1 MFTCDFSKRGNL
13 TLSDFLYEN
22 LKSHILA
29 KDFKPNEKLPSKRNL
44 ANHLGISVI
53 TVANTYERLISEGYI
68 YSIEKSG
75 FYVTEL
81 LTFSSKDEKAK
92 SHDSKID
99 LDFENPIF
107 PKKAEIDFKTNAI
120 SFEKFPFKT
129 WNKITKEV
137 FVESPEHLL
146 KLPEAKGVFQL
157 RKEIALY
164 LRRFRNMK
172 VSPNQIVIG
181 SGTEYLYSLLV
192 KLFDNNLLYAVE
204 NPGYKKIAQVLK
216 TNGDRLLPCAR

>member
-81 LTFSSKDEKAK
+81 LTFSSKDEKTK
-92 SHDSKID
+92 SQDSKID

-107 PKKAEIDFKTNAI
+107 PQ
-120 SFEKFPFKT
+120 S
-129 WNKITKEV
+129 
-137 FVESPEHLL
+137 
-146 KLPEAKGVFQL
+146 
-157 RKEIALY
+157 
-164 LRRFRNMK
+164 
-172 VSPNQIVIG
+172 
-181 SGTEYLYSLLV
+181 
-192 KLFDNNLLYAVE
+192 
-204 NPGYKKIAQVLK
+204 
-216 TNGDRLLPCAR
+216 

>member
-22 LKSHILA
+22 LKQNILEQ
-29 KDFKPNEKLPSKRNL
+29 KFKPNEKLPSKRNL
-44 ANHLGISVI
+44 SNHLGISVI

-81 LTFSSKDEKAK
+81 LNIPNVEKSQNHHEDEWNENLKNG
-92 SHDSKID
+92 SYQFEND
-99 LDFENPIF
+99 LETLSEVKTENPI
-107 PKKAEIDFKTNAI
+107 KVDFKTNAI
-120 SFEKFPFKT
+120 SSENFPFKT
-129 WNKITKEV
+129 WSKITKEV
-137 FVESPEHLL
+137 FSESNENLL
-146 KLPEAKGVFQL
+146 KLPDAKGVFQL
-157 RKEIALY
+157 RKEIANY
-164 LRRFRNMK
+164 LHRFRNMS

-192 KLFDNNLLYAVE
+192 KLFDKNSSME
-204 NPGYKKIAQVLK
+204 
-216 TNGDRLLPCAR
+216 

>member
-13 TLSDFLYEN
+13 TLSDFLYIN
-22 LKSHILA
+22 LKNHILA
-29 KDFKPNEKLPSKRNL
+29 NNFKPNEKLPSKRNL
-44 ANHLGISVI
+44 ANHLGISII

-81 LTFSSKDEKAK
+81 LSFSNKAESSKTQANDVK
-92 SHDSKID
+92 
-99 LDFENPIF
+99 LDFENPIS
-107 PKKAEIDFKTNAI
+107 PQKPEIDFKTNAI
-120 SFEKFPFKT
+120 SFEKFPFNT

-137 FVESPEHLL
+137 FVESTENLL

-164 LRRFRNMK
+164 LRRFRNME
-172 VSPNQIVIG
+172 VYPNQIVIG

-204 NPGYKKIAQVLK
+204 NPG
-216 TNGDRLLPCAR
+216 